1 MLKLNFILVT
11 LLLSSNVYGMS
22 CKEAVSK
29 TPSANTIDIT
39 NDVNSFEMAT
49 SLFEYAM
56 FSHSLSY
63 QVVKRDEH
71 LFEARNRALSLK
83 SYLVTL
89 GNGSQVLFQVKFIL
103 RKETGNYFY
112 SFVLAD
118 LDSGLDIFSDKYS
131 IVSTMN
137 PEEALPPEDSFDSD
151 MIAGFRVGSAI
162 FQILDEHNENYI
174 DGMPRSIEAIFEDF
188 SGKEIETLEFQQAVM
203 MFMAQ
208 ISKLRP
214 EF

>member
-1 MLKLNFILVT
+1 MT
-11 LLLSSNVYGMS
+11 
-22 CKEAVSK
+22 CKELVSK
-29 TPSANTIDIT
+29 ATHQQEALNQE
-39 NDVNSFEMAT
+39 VNSFEMA
-49 SLFEYAM
+49 SAIFEYVL

-71 LFEARNRALSLK
+71 LYEAQNRALSLK

-89 GNGSQVLFQVKFIL
+89 PNSTQVLFQIKFLL
-103 RKETGNYFY
+103 RKQTGKYYY

-118 LDSGLDIFSDKYS
+118 LNSALDIFNNKYDLA
-131 IVSTMN
+131 STMN
-137 PEEALPPEDSFDSD
+137 PEEELPPEGSFDSD